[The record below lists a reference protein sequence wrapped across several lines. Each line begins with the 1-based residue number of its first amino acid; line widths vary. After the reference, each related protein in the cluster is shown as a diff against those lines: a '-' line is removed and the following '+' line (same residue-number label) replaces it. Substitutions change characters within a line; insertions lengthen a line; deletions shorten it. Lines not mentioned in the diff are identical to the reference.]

1 MGMAR
6 LSNLFRTGDGGP
18 SDPDARIICRPATR
32 PEIEPALRLLL
43 ADDNGLAGDE
53 AVLDFLSFAVH
64 RKIDTNAIWVAE
76 QARRIVW
83 AILPI
88 ISPGRTMLLFT
99 SGRLPKQTPPHA
111 VRLLADALC
120 RYYGAGVK
128 PVALAQLLLDPA
140 DRAIGDLYRRTGF
153 EELAELTYL
162 QKSVK
167 RGAEFEPLNDAW
179 ELIRYA
185 RDSHPLF
192 AQTIVRSY
200 EGSLDCPALNGR
212 RDIEDVIAGH
222 KATGRFDPAMWF
234 ALRDRATRATQAVLL
249 LNPTAASDSVE
260 LVYLGLVPESR
271 GKGIGDALM
280 RLAVA
285 ETARRE
291 FTELS
296 LAVDARNAPA
306 LRLYHRHGMRR
317 VGTRLALVRDLRA
330 PRESLAA
337 FPDEVR

>member
-1 MGMAR
+1 
-6 LSNLFRTGDGGP
+6 
-18 SDPDARIICRPATR
+18 
-32 PEIEPALRLLL
+32 
-43 ADDNGLAGDE
+43 
-53 AVLDFLSFAVH
+53 VLDFLSFAVH

-76 QARRIVW
+76 QSRRIVW

-88 ISPGRTMLLFT
+88 VSPGRTMLLFT
-99 SGRLPKQTPPHA
+99 SGRLPQQTPPHA

-120 RYYGAGVK
+120 RYYGAGAK

-153 EELAELTYL
+153 DELAELIYL

-167 RGAEFEPLNDAW
+167 SGGAFEPLDDAW
-179 ELIRYA
+179 ELANYSPE
-185 RDSHPLF
+185 SHALF
-192 AQTIVRSY
+192 ADTIVRSY

-212 RDIEDVIAGH
+212 RDVEDVIAGH
-222 KATGRFDPAMWF
+222 QATGLFDPSMWF
-234 ALRDRATRATQAVLL
+234 VLRERATGAALGVLL
-249 LNPTAASDSVE
+249 LNPTAASESVE
-260 LVYLGLVPESR
+260 LVYLGLVPASR
-271 GKGIGDALM
+271 GKGVGDALM

-317 VGTRLALVRDLRA
+317 VGSRVALVRDLRA
-330 PRESLAA
+330 PRASVAA
-337 FPDEVR
+337 ERDEVR

>member
-6 LSNLFRTGDGGP
+6 LSNLFRTGDGGT
-18 SDPDARIICRPATR
+18 SGPDARIICRPAAR

-88 ISPGRTMLLFT
+88 VSPGRTMLLFT
-99 SGRLPKQTPPHA
+99 SGRLPHQTPPHA

-120 RYYGAGVK
+120 RYYGAGSR

-140 DRAIGDLYRRTGF
+140 DQTIGDLYRRTGF
-153 EELAELTYL
+153 EELAELIYL

-167 RGAEFEPLNDAW
+167 RGAEFEPLSEAW
-179 ELIRYA
+179 ELVNYSPE
-185 RDSHPLF
+185 SHALF
-192 AQTIVRSY
+192 AETIVRSY

-212 RDIEDVIAGH
+212 RHVEDVVAGH
-222 KATGRFDPAMWF
+222 KATGLFDPAMWF
-234 ALRDRATRATQAVLL
+234 ALRDRAGGSVHAVLL
-249 LNPTAASDSVE
+249 LNPTAAANSVE
-260 LVYLGLVPESR
+260 LVYLGLVPAAR
-271 GKGIGDALM
+271 GKRIGDALM

-306 LRLYHRHGMRR
+306 LRLYHRHGMRH

-330 PRESLAA
+330 PRESVAA
-337 FPDEVR
+337 ERDVVR

>member
-6 LSNLFRTGDGGP
+6 LSNLLRTGDGGA
-18 SDPDARIICRPATR
+18 SDPDARIICRPAAR

-43 ADDNGLAGDE
+43 ADDSGLAGDE

-64 RKIDTNAIWVAE
+64 RKIDTSAIWVAE

-88 ISPGRTMLLFT
+88 VSPGRTMLLFT

-120 RYYGAGVK
+120 RYYGAGAR

-140 DRAIGDLYRRTGF
+140 DQTIGDLYRRTGF
-153 EELAELTYL
+153 EELAELVYL

-167 RGAEFEPLNDAW
+167 RGGEFEPLDEAW
-179 ELIRYA
+179 ELINYSPE
-185 RDSHPLF
+185 SHAAF
-192 AQTIVRSY
+192 AETIVRSY

-212 RDIEDVIAGH
+212 RDVEDVIAGH
-222 KATGRFDPAMWF
+222 QATGLFDPSMWF
-234 ALRDRATRATQAVLL
+234 VLRRRAGGAALAVLL
-249 LNPTAASDSVE
+249 LNPTAGSDSVE

-271 GKGIGDALM
+271 GRGVGDALM
-280 RLAVA
+280 RVAAA
-285 ETARRE
+285 ETARRQ

-330 PRESLAA
+330 PRGSVAA
-337 FPDEVR
+337 ARDEVR